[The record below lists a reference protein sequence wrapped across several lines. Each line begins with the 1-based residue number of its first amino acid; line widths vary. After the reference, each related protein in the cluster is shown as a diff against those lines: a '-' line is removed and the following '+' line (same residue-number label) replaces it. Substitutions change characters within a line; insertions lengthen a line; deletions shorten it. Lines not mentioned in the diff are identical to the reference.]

1 MSPLKEGKHLIVNK
15 YESDIVI
22 CAISSPS
29 EPLVLVL
36 SSCTSALV
44 SGLDAATSWP
54 DVGAGSVSG
63 MWFKMGFS

>member
-1 MSPLKEGKHLIVNK
+1 LLDINTNIYTSASTLFMNK
-15 YESDIVI
+15 K
-22 CAISSPS
+22 
-29 EPLVLVL
+29 

-44 SGLDAATSWP
+44 SGLDAATSRP